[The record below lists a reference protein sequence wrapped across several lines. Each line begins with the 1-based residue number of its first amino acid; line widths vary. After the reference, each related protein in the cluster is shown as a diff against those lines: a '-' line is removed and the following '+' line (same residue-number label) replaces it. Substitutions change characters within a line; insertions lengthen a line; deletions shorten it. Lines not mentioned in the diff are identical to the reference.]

1 MRVRTVFPDMTLL
14 VLLMLFAQFEPGSR
28 LSLSHLQ
35 EEQKLQDNLTQAI
48 LANDNAL
55 AESVLKQN
63 CDPNFQVNLSESES
77 KRLRALSPRMAYYY
91 SNGSEFRPLHI
102 AAGLGETTIC
112 QLLLAAGAKL
122 YALSRGYDWVPA
134 QYAAKAGHP
143 DLAQILLGLDPNDDR
158 YRIEISLSDQR
169 LTLLKGGVPYLSAR
183 ISTGRHDKP
192 TPPGMYLITDKIELE
207 RSTLY
212 KVPMPYFLR
221 LSFSEVG
228 IHYGVNPGRP
238 ASHGC
243 IRVGSHEQARK
254 LFDVC
259 PIGTLVQ
266 IR

>member
-1 MRVRTVFPDMTLL
+1 MTF
-14 VLLMLFAQFEPGSR
+14 VLLLLLFAQFEPSSMLGISR
-28 LSLSHLQ
+28 IQ
-35 EEQKLQDNLTQAI
+35 EQLRLQDNLIQAI
-48 LANDNAL
+48 LSNDAAL
-55 AESVLKQN
+55 TESLLQQN
-63 CDPNFQVNLSESES
+63 FDPNFQANLSESEL
-77 KRLRALSPRMAYYY
+77 KTLKAAGPRMYFYY

-112 QLLLAAGAKL
+112 RLLIASGAKQ
-122 YALSRGYDWVPA
+122 YARSKGYDWVPA
-134 QYAAKAGHP
+134 QYAAKSGHP
-143 DLAQILLGLDPNDDR
+143 ELAQILLGLDPNDER
-158 YRIEISLSDQR
+158 YRIEISLSNQS
-169 LTLLKGGVPYLSAR
+169 LTLLKKGLPYLTAR

-192 TPPGMYLITDKIELE
+192 TPPGMYLVTDKIKLE

-228 IHYGVNPGRP
+228 IHYGINPGHP

-243 IRVGSHEQARK
+243 IRVGSEEQARK

-259 PIGTLVQ
+259 PVGTLVQ